1 MSNLKQRLLS
11 WMHGH
16 VFAGDLIITIVV
28 GFLLF
33 GVTGSVTYNPG
44 LLFDLSPSA
53 QMAWEMVMLVP
64 LLIRRWRPQTGA
76 LLCVALTLAHLIFG
90 PCLLGADI
98 LALFMLYSVIVYG
111 NPKNTKAFIILAL
124 SIGLLA
130 SALIA
135 WTMTNGP
142 LLTGGKVHTW
152 SSWNSSNPNDT
163 MVTEDIIGS
172 IYTGTSMSEVAGM
185 MAQYML
191 ALTPI
196 EVCIISTIVMSF
208 WHRARMAT
216 VRMMRERNEAIA
228 ARDQDERD
236 IAALAERARIA
247 RDMHDVVAHTLSIII
262 VQSDGG
268 RYAGTHD
275 PAVARNTMETI
286 RHESERALHDMQR
299 LLGVFG
305 GSPHADYNDIDNLV
319 EQARTVSPDI
329 RIQRSITGTASPEQL
344 GEQASTA
351 SYHVVQEA
359 LTNIRKY
366 AGPHVD
372 VYIKESW
379 NNGLLTVTVTD
390 NGRGAAANIDGHTP
404 GYGLLGMK
412 ERIESAGGSLQAGP
426 RLGGGFEVMATLPYG
441 GKEQVTDETGEQ
453 YASEQSESC
462 NTTAISSKA
471 KLSDEAITRNIAV
484 SISARIPDQP
494 SERTQETNQPTGR
507 DHRSN
512 ALQHLRITAPNL
524 HDLLKSLKLESVEL
538 ANTSNARSSNWVE
551 RVSAWTQ
558 RHYVL
563 MDAVGALLLV
573 ALLNPMSV
581 SLFFDSPR
589 DMQLSRAIAT
599 CCVLALAVR
608 RRFPETC
615 ALIVFVLSVVQLVFL
630 GSIEVGHIV
639 ASLCALYSAVLYG
652 REHAWRWTGLAAVTC
667 SALMGLKIAADQ
679 HGYTT
684 LFDAIAASVGLTKPV
699 SATASSGAAFFTGV
713 MYTVAVLMLCAGI
726 MAWARWARSSDSNA
740 LVLQAQEEA
749 LMAEQEKQ
757 RILAANME
765 RDRISASIQA
775 EVTATLNSVINQA
788 VDGIRML
795 DRAEAQGK
803 EPTADEISTAFKAIG
818 EQGRAALKRMRELL
832 GVLRETGFSDDTHA
846 GSASELQLRPAA
858 PLEEQLQRVSR

>member
-16 VFAGDLIITIVV
+16 VFAGDLIITLVIGV
-28 GFLLF
+28 LLF
-33 GVTGSVTYNPG
+33 GVTGGITYNPG
-44 LLFDLSPSA
+44 LLFDLKPSM
-53 QMAWEMVMLVP
+53 QMAWEAAMLVP

-111 NPKNTKAFIILAL
+111 NPKNTKTFIILAL
-124 SIGLLA
+124 TIGLLA

-379 NNGLLTVTVTD
+379 NNDSFTLTVTD
-390 NGRGAAANIDGHTP
+390 NGRGAAASIDGHTP
-404 GYGLLGMK
+404 GYGLLGMR

-441 GKEQVTDETGEQ
+441 GKEPATDETGEQ

-484 SISARIPDQP
+484 SISARIPNQP
-494 SERTQETNQPTGR
+494 SEQTQETTQSAGR
-507 DHRSN
+507 NYRSN

-524 HDLLKSLKLESVEL
+524 RDLLKSLKLESVEL

-581 SLFFDSPR
+581 SLFSDSPR

-740 LVLQAQEEA
+740 LVLQAREEA
-749 LMAEQEKQ
+749 LVAEQEKQ

>member
-16 VFAGDLIITIVV
+16 VFAGDLIITLAI
-28 GFLLF
+28 GIRLF
-33 GVTGSVTYNPG
+33 GVTGGITYNPG
-44 LLFDLSPSA
+44 LLFDLKPSTR
-53 QMAWEMVMLVP
+53 MAWEAAMLIP

-124 SIGLLA
+124 IIGLLA
-130 SALIA
+130 SALVA

-152 SSWNSSNPNDT
+152 SSWNDPNPNGV
-163 MVTEDIIGS
+163 MVTKDTLGS
-172 IYTGTSMSEVAGM
+172 IYTGTSMSEVADM

-191 ALTPI
+191 VLTPI
-196 EVCIISTIVMSF
+196 FEVCIISTVIVAF
-208 WHRARMAT
+208 WQRARLAT
-216 VRMMRERNEAIA
+216 VCMMRERNEAIA

-305 GSPHADYNDIDNLV
+305 GSPHADYNDIGNLV
-319 EQARTVSPDI
+319 EQAQNVSPDI
-329 RIQRSITGTASPEQL
+329 RIRRNITGTASPEQL
-344 GEQASTA
+344 SEQASIA

-372 VYIKESW
+372 AHIKESW
-379 NNGLLTVTVTD
+379 NNGLLTLTITD
-390 NGRGAAANIDGHTP
+390 NGRGAAANIDGHAP

-426 RLGGGFEVMATLPYG
+426 QLGGGFEVMATLPYG

-471 KLSDEAITRNIAV
+471 RLSDEAIASHTAV
-484 SISARIPDQP
+484 NISARIPDQP
-494 SERTQETNQPTGR
+494 SERTQETNQPTGL

-524 HDLLKSLKLESVEL
+524 HDLLASLKLKSIQP
-538 ANTSNARSSNWVE
+538 ADTSNSRRLNWVE

-558 RHYVL
+558 HHYVL
-563 MDAVGALLLV
+563 MDSVGAVVLFT
-573 ALLNPMSV
+573 LLNGMST
-581 SLFFDSPR
+581 SLFDGSSLT
-589 DMQLSRAIAT
+589 QLSHAIAT
-599 CCVLALAVR
+599 CCILALALR

-639 ASLCALYSAVLYG
+639 TSLCALYSAVLYG
-652 REHAWRWTGLAAVTC
+652 RERAWRWTGPAAVAC
-667 SALMGLKIAADQ
+667 SVLMGLKAAADQ
-679 HGYTT
+679 HGYIT
-684 LFDAIAASVGLTKPV
+684 LFGAITASVGVTKPV
-699 SATASSGAAFFTGV
+699 SATSSSSAAFFTSV
-713 MYTVAVLMLCAGI
+713 MYTVAVLILCAGI
-726 MAWARWARSSDSNA
+726 MAWARWARSSDSNT
-740 LVLQAQEEA
+740 LVLQAREEA
-749 LMAEQEKQ
+749 LVAKQEKQ

-775 EVTATLNSVINQA
+775 EVTATLNSVISQA
-788 VDGIRML
+788 VGGIRML
-795 DRAEAQGK
+795 DAAEAQGK
-803 EPTADEISTAFKAIG
+803 EPTADEISAAFKAIG
-818 EQGRAALKRMRELL
+818 EQGRAALKRMRKLL
-832 GVLRETGFSDDTHA
+832 GVLRETGFSDDAHA

-858 PLEEQLQRVSR
+858 PLEEQLQRASR

>member
-16 VFAGDLIITIVV
+16 VFAGDLIITLVIGV
-28 GFLLF
+28 LLF
-33 GVTGSVTYNPG
+33 GVTGGITYNPG
-44 LLFDLSPSA
+44 LLFDLKPSM
-53 QMAWEMVMLVP
+53 QMAWEAAMLIP

-124 SIGLLA
+124 TIGLLA
-130 SALIA
+130 SALAA

-152 SSWNSSNPNDT
+152 SSWNGSNPNGV
-163 MVTEDIIGS
+163 MATEDTLGS
-172 IYTGTSMSEVAGM
+172 IYTGTSMSEVADM
-185 MAQYML
+185 MAQSML
-191 ALTPI
+191 VLTPI
-196 EVCIISTIVMSF
+196 FEVCIISTVIVAF
-208 WHRARMAT
+208 WQRARLAT
-216 VRMMRERNEAIA
+216 VRMMRERNDAIA

-305 GSPHADYNDIDNLV
+305 GSPHADYNDIGNLV
-319 EQARTVSPDI
+319 EQAQNVSPDI
-329 RIQRSITGTASPEQL
+329 RIRRNITGTASPEQL
-344 GEQASTA
+344 SEQASIA

-372 VYIKESW
+372 VHIKESW
-379 NNGLLTVTVTD
+379 NNGLLTLTITD
-390 NGRGAAANIDGHTP
+390 NGRGAAANIDGHAP

-412 ERIESAGGSLQAGP
+412 ERIESAGGSLQADP
-426 RLGGGFEVMATLPYG
+426 QLGGGFEVVAILPYG
-441 GKEQVTDETGEQ
+441 GKEPTTDKTGEQ
-453 YASEQSESC
+453 YALEQSESC
-462 NTTAISSKA
+462 NATAISSKA
-471 KLSDEAITRNIAV
+471 RLSDEAIAPHTAVNI
-484 SISARIPDQP
+484 STRIPDQP
-494 SERTQETNQPTGR
+494 SERMQEINQSAGR
-507 DHRSN
+507 DHRST
-512 ALQHLRITAPNL
+512 ALQHFRITAPNL
-524 HDLLKSLKLESVEL
+524 HDLLASLKLKSIQP
-538 ANTSNARSSNWVE
+538 ADTSNSRRLNWVE

-558 RHYVL
+558 HHYVL
-563 MDAVGALLLV
+563 MDSVGAVVLFT
-573 ALLNPMSV
+573 LLNGMST
-581 SLFFDSPR
+581 SLFDGSSLT
-589 DMQLSRAIAT
+589 QLSHAIAT
-599 CCVLALAVR
+599 CCILALALR

-639 ASLCALYSAVLYG
+639 TSLCALYSAVLYG
-652 REHAWRWTGLAAVTC
+652 RERAWRWTGPAAVAC
-667 SALMGLKIAADQ
+667 SVLMGLKAAADQ
-679 HGYTT
+679 HGYIT
-684 LFDAIAASVGLTKPV
+684 LFGAITASVGVTKPV
-699 SATASSGAAFFTGV
+699 SATSSSSAAFFTSV
-713 MYTVAVLMLCAGI
+713 MYTVAVLILCAGI
-726 MAWARWARSSDSNA
+726 MAWARWARSSDSNT
-740 LVLQAQEEA
+740 LVLQAREEA
-749 LMAEQEKQ
+749 LVAEQEKQ

-775 EVTATLNSVINQA
+775 EVTATLNSVISQA
-788 VDGIRML
+788 VGGIRML
-795 DRAEAQGK
+795 DAAEAQGK
-803 EPTADEISTAFKAIG
+803 EPTADEISAAFKAIG
-818 EQGRAALKRMRELL
+818 EQGRAALKRMRKLL
-832 GVLRETGFSDDTHA
+832 GVLRETGFSDDAHA

-858 PLEEQLQRVSR
+858 PLEEQLQRASR

>member
-16 VFAGDLIITIVV
+16 VFAGDLIITLAIGV
-28 GFLLF
+28 LLF
-33 GVTGSVTYNPG
+33 GVTGGITYNPG
-44 LLFDLSPSA
+44 LLFDLKPST
-53 QMAWEMVMLVP
+53 QMAWEAAMLIP

-124 SIGLLA
+124 TIGLLA

-152 SSWNSSNPNDT
+152 SSWNGPNPNDI
-163 MVTEDIIGS
+163 MVTEDTLGS

-379 NNGLLTVTVTD
+379 NNDSFTVTVTD
-390 NGRGAAANIDGHTP
+390 NGRGAAASIDGHTP
-404 GYGLLGMK
+404 GYGLLGMR

-441 GKEQVTDETGEQ
+441 GKEPATDETGEQ

-484 SISARIPDQP
+484 SISARIPNQP
-494 SERTQETNQPTGR
+494 SEQTQETTQSAGR
-507 DHRSN
+507 NYRSN

-524 HDLLKSLKLESVEL
+524 RDLLKSLKLESVEL

-652 REHAWRWTGLAAVTC
+652 REHAWRWTGPAAVTC

-699 SATASSGAAFFTGV
+699 SATASSGATFFTGV

-740 LVLQAQEEA
+740 LVLQAREEA
-749 LMAEQEKQ
+749 LVAEQEKQ

-795 DRAEAQGK
+795 DRVEAQGK
-803 EPTADEISTAFKAIG
+803 EPTSDEISTAFKAIG

-832 GVLRETGFSDDTHA
+832 GVLRETGFSDDAHA

>member
-1 MSNLKQRLLS
+1 
-11 WMHGH
+11 MHGH
-16 VFAGDLIITIVV
+16 VFAGDLIITLVIGV
-28 GFLLF
+28 LLF
-33 GVTGSVTYNPG
+33 GVTGGITYNPG
-44 LLFDLSPSA
+44 LLFDLKPST
-53 QMAWEMVMLVP
+53 QMAWEAAMLIP
-64 LLIRRWRPQTGA
+64 LLIRRWWPQTGA
-76 LLCVALTLAHLIFG
+76 LLCVAWTLAHHIFG

-124 SIGLLA
+124 IIGLLA
-130 SALIA
+130 SALVA

-152 SSWNSSNPNDT
+152 SSWNDPNPNGV
-163 MVTEDIIGS
+163 MVTKDTLGS
-172 IYTGTSMSEVAGM
+172 IYTGTSMSEVADM

-191 ALTPI
+191 VLTPI
-196 EVCIISTIVMSF
+196 FEVCIISTVIVAF
-208 WHRARMAT
+208 WQRARLAT
-216 VRMMRERNEAIA
+216 VCMMRERNEAIA
-228 ARDQDERD
+228 ARDQNERD

-305 GSPHADYNDIDNLV
+305 GSPHADYNDIGNLV
-319 EQARTVSPDI
+319 EQAQNVSPDI
-329 RIQRSITGTASPEQL
+329 RIRRNITGTASPEQL
-344 GEQASTA
+344 GEQASIA

-372 VYIKESW
+372 VHIKESW
-379 NNGLLTVTVTD
+379 NNGLLTLTITD
-390 NGRGAAANIDGHTP
+390 NGHGAAANIDGHTP

-426 RLGGGFEVMATLPYG
+426 QLGGGFEVVAILPYG
-441 GKEQVTDETGEQ
+441 GKEPTTDKTGEQ
-453 YASEQSESC
+453 YALEQSESC
-462 NTTAISSKA
+462 NATAISSKA
-471 KLSDEAITRNIAV
+471 KLSDEAIAPHTAVNI
-484 SISARIPDQP
+484 STRIPDQP
-494 SERTQETNQPTGR
+494 SERMQEINQSAGR
-507 DHRSN
+507 DHRST
-512 ALQHLRITAPNL
+512 ALQHFRITAPNL
-524 HDLLKSLKLESVEL
+524 HDLLASLKLKSIQP
-538 ANTSNARSSNWVE
+538 ADTSNSRRLNWVE
-551 RVSAWTQ
+551 RVSTWTQ
-558 RHYVL
+558 HHYVL
-563 MDAVGALLLV
+563 MDSVGAVVLFT
-573 ALLNPMSV
+573 LLNGMST
-581 SLFFDSPR
+581 SLFDGSSLT
-589 DMQLSRAIAT
+589 QLSHAIAT
-599 CCVLALAVR
+599 CCILALALR

-639 ASLCALYSAVLYG
+639 TSLCALYSAVLYG
-652 REHAWRWTGLAAVTC
+652 RERAWRWTGLAAVAC
-667 SALMGLKIAADQ
+667 SVLMGLKAAADQ
-679 HGYTT
+679 HGYIT
-684 LFDAIAASVGLTKPV
+684 LFGAITASVGVTKPV
-699 SATASSGAAFFTGV
+699 SATSSSSAAFFTSV
-713 MYTVAVLMLCAGI
+713 MYTVAVLILCAGI
-726 MAWARWARSSDSNA
+726 MAWARWARSSDSNT
-740 LVLQAQEEA
+740 LVLQAREEA
-749 LMAEQEKQ
+749 LVAEQEKQ

-775 EVTATLNSVINQA
+775 EVTATLNSVISQA
-788 VDGIRML
+788 VGGIRML
-795 DRAEAQGK
+795 DAAETQGK
-803 EPTADEISTAFKAIG
+803 EPTADEISAAFKAIG

-832 GVLRETGFSDDTHA
+832 GMLRETGFSDDAHA

>member
-16 VFAGDLIITIVV
+16 VFAGDLIITLVIGV
-28 GFLLF
+28 LLF
-33 GVTGSVTYNPG
+33 GVTGGITYNPG
-44 LLFDLSPSA
+44 LLFDLKPST
-53 QMAWEMVMLVP
+53 QMAWEAAMLIP

-130 SALIA
+130 SALAA
-135 WTMTNGP
+135 WTMSNGP

-152 SSWNSSNPNDT
+152 SSWNGSNPNGV
-163 MVTEDIIGS
+163 MATEDTLGS
-172 IYTGTSMSEVAGM
+172 IYTGTSMSEVADM
-185 MAQYML
+185 MAQSML
-191 ALTPI
+191 VLTPI
-196 EVCIISTIVMSF
+196 FEVCIISTVIVAF
-208 WHRARMAT
+208 WQRARLAT

-305 GSPHADYNDIDNLV
+305 GSPHADYNDIGNLV
-319 EQARTVSPDI
+319 EQAQNVSPDI
-329 RIQRSITGTASPEQL
+329 RIRRNITGTASPEQL
-344 GEQASTA
+344 SEQASIA

-372 VYIKESW
+372 AHIKESW
-379 NNGLLTVTVTD
+379 NNGLLTLTITD
-390 NGRGAAANIDGHTP
+390 NGRGAAANIDGHAP

-426 RLGGGFEVMATLPYG
+426 QLGGGFEVMAALPYG

-471 KLSDEAITRNIAV
+471 RLSDEAIASHTAV
-484 SISARIPDQP
+484 NISARIPDQP

-524 HDLLKSLKLESVEL
+524 HDLLASLKLKSIQP
-538 ANTSNARSSNWVE
+538 ADTSNSRRLNWVE

-558 RHYVL
+558 HHYVL
-563 MDAVGALLLV
+563 MDSVGAVVLFT
-573 ALLNPMSV
+573 LLNGMST
-581 SLFFDSPR
+581 SLFDGSSLT
-589 DMQLSRAIAT
+589 QLSHAIAT
-599 CCVLALAVR
+599 CCILALALR

-639 ASLCALYSAVLYG
+639 TSLCALYSAVLYG
-652 REHAWRWTGLAAVTC
+652 RERAWRWTGPAAVAC
-667 SALMGLKIAADQ
+667 SVLMGLKAAADQ
-679 HGYTT
+679 HGYIT
-684 LFDAIAASVGLTKPV
+684 LFGAITASVGVTKPV
-699 SATASSGAAFFTGV
+699 SATSSSSAAFFTSV
-713 MYTVAVLMLCAGI
+713 MYTVAVLILCAGI
-726 MAWARWARSSDSNA
+726 MAWARWARSSDSNT
-740 LVLQAQEEA
+740 LVLQAREEA
-749 LMAEQEKQ
+749 LVAEQEKQ

-775 EVTATLNSVINQA
+775 EVTATLNSVISQA
-788 VDGIRML
+788 VGGIRML
-795 DRAEAQGK
+795 DAAEAQGK
-803 EPTADEISTAFKAIG
+803 EPTADEISAAFKAIG
-818 EQGRAALKRMRELL
+818 EQGRAALKRMRKLL
-832 GVLRETGFSDDTHA
+832 GVLRETGFSDDAHA

-858 PLEEQLQRVSR
+858 PLEEQLQRASR

>member
-16 VFAGDLIITIVV
+16 VFAGDLIITLVIGV
-28 GFLLF
+28 LLF
-33 GVTGSVTYNPG
+33 GVTGGITYNPG
-44 LLFDLSPSA
+44 LLFDLKPSM
-53 QMAWEMVMLVP
+53 QMAWEAAMLIP

-124 SIGLLA
+124 TIGLLA

-152 SSWNSSNPNDT
+152 SSWNGSNPNGV
-163 MVTEDIIGS
+163 MVTEDTLGS

-216 VRMMRERNEAIA
+216 IRMMRERNEAIA
-228 ARDQDERD
+228 ARDQNERD

-344 GEQASTA
+344 SEQASIA

-372 VYIKESW
+372 VHIKELW
-379 NNGLLTVTVTD
+379 NNGLLTVTITD
-390 NGRGAAANIDGHTP
+390 NGHGAAANIDGHTP
-404 GYGLLGMK
+404 GYGLLGMR

-441 GKEQVTDETGEQ
+441 GKEPATDETGEQ

-484 SISARIPDQP
+484 SISARIPNQP
-494 SERTQETNQPTGR
+494 SEQTQETTQSAGR
-507 DHRSN
+507 NYRSN

-524 HDLLKSLKLESVEL
+524 RDLLKSLKLESVEL

-581 SLFFDSPR
+581 SLFSDSPR

-699 SATASSGAAFFTGV
+699 SATASSSAAFFTGV

-740 LVLQAQEEA
+740 LVLQAREEA

-832 GVLRETGFSDDTHA
+832 GVLRETGFSDDAHA

>member
-16 VFAGDLIITIVV
+16 VFAGDLIITLVIGV
-28 GFLLF
+28 LLF
-33 GVTGSVTYNPG
+33 GVTGGITYNPG
-44 LLFDLSPSA
+44 LLFDLKPST
-53 QMAWEMVMLVP
+53 QMAWEAAMLIP

-130 SALIA
+130 SALAA
-135 WTMTNGP
+135 WTMSNGP

-152 SSWNSSNPNDT
+152 SSWNGSNPNGV
-163 MVTEDIIGS
+163 MATEDTLGS
-172 IYTGTSMSEVAGM
+172 IYTGTSMSEVADM
-185 MAQYML
+185 MAQSML
-191 ALTPI
+191 VLTPI
-196 EVCIISTIVMSF
+196 FEVCIISTVIVAF
-208 WHRARMAT
+208 WQRARLAT

-305 GSPHADYNDIDNLV
+305 GSPHADYNDIGNLV
-319 EQARTVSPDI
+319 EQAQNVSPDI
-329 RIQRSITGTASPEQL
+329 RIRRNITGTASPEQL
-344 GEQASTA
+344 SEQASIA

-372 VYIKESW
+372 VHIKESW
-379 NNGLLTVTVTD
+379 NNGLLTLTITD
-390 NGRGAAANIDGHTP
+390 NGRGAAANIDGHAP

-426 RLGGGFEVMATLPYG
+426 QLGGGFEVMATLPYG

-471 KLSDEAITRNIAV
+471 RLSDEAIASHTAV
-484 SISARIPDQP
+484 NISARIPDQP

-524 HDLLKSLKLESVEL
+524 HDLLKSLKLKSVEL
-538 ANTSNARSSNWVE
+538 ANTSNSRRLNWVE

-558 RHYVL
+558 HHYVL
-563 MDAVGALLLV
+563 MDSVGAVVLFT
-573 ALLNPMSV
+573 LLNGMST
-581 SLFFDSPR
+581 SLFDGSSLT
-589 DMQLSRAIAT
+589 QLSHAIAT
-599 CCVLALAVR
+599 CCILALALR

-639 ASLCALYSAVLYG
+639 TSLCALYSAVLYG
-652 REHAWRWTGLAAVTC
+652 RERAWRWTGPAAVAC
-667 SALMGLKIAADQ
+667 SVLMGLKAAADQ
-679 HGYTT
+679 HGYIT
-684 LFDAIAASVGLTKPV
+684 LFGAITASVGVTKPV
-699 SATASSGAAFFTGV
+699 SATSSSSAAFFTSV
-713 MYTVAVLMLCAGI
+713 MYTVAVLILCAGI
-726 MAWARWARSSDSNA
+726 MAWARWARSSDSNT
-740 LVLQAQEEA
+740 LVLQAREEA
-749 LMAEQEKQ
+749 LVAEQEKQ

-775 EVTATLNSVINQA
+775 EVTATLNSVISQA
-788 VDGIRML
+788 VGGIRML
-795 DRAEAQGK
+795 DAAEAQGK
-803 EPTADEISTAFKAIG
+803 EPTADEISAAFKAIG
-818 EQGRAALKRMRELL
+818 EQGRAALKRMRKLL
-832 GVLRETGFSDDTHA
+832 GVLRETGFSDDAHA

-858 PLEEQLQRVSR
+858 PLEEQLQRASR

>member
-16 VFAGDLIITIVV
+16 VFAGDLIITLAI
-28 GFLLF
+28 GILLF
-33 GVTGSVTYNPG
+33 GVTGGITYNPG
-44 LLFDLSPSA
+44 LLFDLKPST
-53 QMAWEMVMLVP
+53 QMAWEAAMLIP

-124 SIGLLA
+124 SIGLLS
-130 SALIA
+130 SALAA
-135 WTMTNGP
+135 WTMSNGP

-152 SSWNSSNPNDT
+152 SSWNGSNPNGV
-163 MVTEDIIGS
+163 MATEDTLGS
-172 IYTGTSMSEVAGM
+172 IYTGTSMSEVADM

-191 ALTPI
+191 VLTPI
-196 EVCIISTIVMSF
+196 FEVCIISTVIVAF
-208 WHRARMAT
+208 WQRARLAT
-216 VRMMRERNEAIA
+216 IRMMRERNEAIA
-228 ARDQDERD
+228 ARDQNERD

-305 GSPHADYNDIDNLV
+305 GSPHADYNDIGNLV
-319 EQARTVSPDI
+319 EQAQNVSPDI
-329 RIQRSITGTASPEQL
+329 RIRRNITGTASPEQL
-344 GEQASTA
+344 SGQASIA

-372 VYIKESW
+372 VHIEELW
-379 NNGLLTVTVTD
+379 NNGLLTVTITD
-390 NGRGAAANIDGHTP
+390 NGHGAAANIDGHTP

-412 ERIESAGGSLQAGP
+412 ERIESAGGSLQAAP

-453 YASEQSESC
+453 YAPEQSESC
-462 NTTAISSKA
+462 NTTAISSTA
-471 KLSDEAITRNIAV
+471 ELSDEAIAPHTVVN
-484 SISARIPDQP
+484 ISARIPDQP
-494 SERTQETNQPTGR
+494 SERMQEINQSAGR
-507 DHRSN
+507 DHRST
-512 ALQHLRITAPNL
+512 ALQHFRITAPNL
-524 HDLLKSLKLESVEL
+524 HDLLASLKLKSIQP
-538 ANTSNARSSNWVE
+538 ADTSNSRRLNWVE

-558 RHYVL
+558 HHYVL
-563 MDAVGALLLV
+563 MDSVGAVVLFT
-573 ALLNPMSV
+573 LLNGMST
-581 SLFFDSPR
+581 SLFDGSSLT
-589 DMQLSRAIAT
+589 QLSHAIAT
-599 CCVLALAVR
+599 CCILALALR

-639 ASLCALYSAVLYG
+639 TSLCALYSAVLYG
-652 REHAWRWTGLAAVTC
+652 RERAWRWTGPAAVAC
-667 SALMGLKIAADQ
+667 SVLMGLKAAADQ
-679 HGYTT
+679 HGYIT
-684 LFDAIAASVGLTKPV
+684 LFGAITASVGVTKPV
-699 SATASSGAAFFTGV
+699 SATSSSSAAFFTSV
-713 MYTVAVLMLCAGI
+713 MYTVAVLILCAGI
-726 MAWARWARSSDSNA
+726 MAWARWARSSDSNT
-740 LVLQAQEEA
+740 LVLQAREEA
-749 LMAEQEKQ
+749 LVAEQEKQ

-775 EVTATLNSVINQA
+775 EVTATLNSVISQA
-788 VDGIRML
+788 VGGIRML
-795 DRAEAQGK
+795 DAAEAQGK
-803 EPTADEISTAFKAIG
+803 EPTADEISAAFKAIG
-818 EQGRAALKRMRELL
+818 EQGRAALKRMRKLL
-832 GVLRETGFSDDTHA
+832 GVLRETGFSDDAHA

-858 PLEEQLQRVSR
+858 PLEEQLQRASR

>member
-16 VFAGDLIITIVV
+16 VFAGDLIITLVIGV
-28 GFLLF
+28 LLF
-33 GVTGSVTYNPG
+33 GVTGGITYNPG
-44 LLFDLSPSA
+44 LLFDLKPST
-53 QMAWEMVMLVP
+53 QMAWEAAMLIP

-130 SALIA
+130 SALAA
-135 WTMTNGP
+135 WTMSNGP

-152 SSWNSSNPNDT
+152 SSWNGSNPNGV
-163 MVTEDIIGS
+163 MATEDTLGS
-172 IYTGTSMSEVAGM
+172 IYTGTSMSEVADM
-185 MAQYML
+185 MAQSML
-191 ALTPI
+191 VLTPI
-196 EVCIISTIVMSF
+196 FEVCIISTVIVAF
-208 WHRARMAT
+208 WQRARLAT

-305 GSPHADYNDIDNLV
+305 GSPHADYNDIGNLV
-319 EQARTVSPDI
+319 EQAQNVSPDI
-329 RIQRSITGTASPEQL
+329 RIRRNITGTASPEQL
-344 GEQASTA
+344 SEQASIA

-372 VYIKESW
+372 AHIKESW
-379 NNGLLTVTVTD
+379 NNGLLTLTITD
-390 NGRGAAANIDGHTP
+390 NGRGAAANIDGHAP

-426 RLGGGFEVMATLPYG
+426 QLGGGFEVMATLPYG

-471 KLSDEAITRNIAV
+471 RLSDEAIASHTAV
-484 SISARIPDQP
+484 NISARIPDQP

-524 HDLLKSLKLESVEL
+524 HDLLASLKLKSIQP
-538 ANTSNARSSNWVE
+538 ADTSNSRRLNWVE

-558 RHYVL
+558 HHYVL
-563 MDAVGALLLV
+563 MDSVGAVVLFT
-573 ALLNPMSV
+573 LLNGMST
-581 SLFFDSPR
+581 SLFDGSSLT
-589 DMQLSRAIAT
+589 QLSHAIAT
-599 CCVLALAVR
+599 CCILALALR

-639 ASLCALYSAVLYG
+639 TSLCALYSAVLYG
-652 REHAWRWTGLAAVTC
+652 RERAWRWTGPAAVAC
-667 SALMGLKIAADQ
+667 SVLMGLKAAADQ
-679 HGYTT
+679 HGYIT
-684 LFDAIAASVGLTKPV
+684 LFGAITASVGVTKPV
-699 SATASSGAAFFTGV
+699 SATSSSSAAFFTSV
-713 MYTVAVLMLCAGI
+713 MYTVAVLILCAGI
-726 MAWARWARSSDSNA
+726 MAWARWARSSDSNT
-740 LVLQAQEEA
+740 LVLQAREEA
-749 LMAEQEKQ
+749 LVAEQEKQ

-775 EVTATLNSVINQA
+775 EVTATLNSVISQA
-788 VDGIRML
+788 VGGIRML
-795 DRAEAQGK
+795 DAAEAQGK
-803 EPTADEISTAFKAIG
+803 EPTADEISAAFKAIG
-818 EQGRAALKRMRELL
+818 EQGRAALKRMRKLL
-832 GVLRETGFSDDTHA
+832 GVLRETGFSDDAHA

-858 PLEEQLQRVSR
+858 PLEEQLQRASR

>member
-124 SIGLLA
+124 TIGLLA

-208 WHRARMAT
+208 WHRAHMAT

-390 NGRGAAANIDGHTP
+390 NGRGAAASIDGHTP
-404 GYGLLGMK
+404 GYGLLGMR

-441 GKEQVTDETGEQ
+441 GKEPATDETGEQ

-484 SISARIPDQP
+484 SISVRIPNQP
-494 SERTQETNQPTGR
+494 SEQTQETTQSAGR
-507 DHRSN
+507 NYRSN

-524 HDLLKSLKLESVEL
+524 RDLLKSLKLESVEL

-740 LVLQAQEEA
+740 LVLQAREEA

-832 GVLRETGFSDDTHA
+832 GVLRETGFSNDTHA